1 MMIYIITAM
10 ASLGALQIV
19 SNSAAFQGKFR
30 RSIVGSAAG
39 FTSYGWLES
48 YGTVTSLWSSG
59 LEGDLGPFGYVYVV
73 GLVSLLGVWG
83 WNLFSSRRYLV
94 V

>member
-1 MMIYIITAM
+1 MIYVLTAM
-10 ASLGALQIV
+10 ASLGALHMV
-19 SNSAAFQGKFR
+19 SNSPLFQGKFR

-48 YGTVTSLWSSG
+48 YGTVTALWSSSI
-59 LEGDLGPFGYVYVV
+59 EGDLGFYGYIYAL
-73 GLVSLLGVWG
+73 GLASLVGVWG
-83 WNLFSSRRYLV
+83 WNLFASRRYLV